1 MYIEEIKKKQGT
13 KVYKT
18 ILIRESYREDGKVKH
33 RTVANISKLPTKQI
47 NILKASL
54 KGKDGDFNASD
65 FGIGHSY
72 EYGASFA
79 LRELAKNIGLDKAI
93 FSTKTEWRENVLAM
107 ITGRII
113 HQGSKLNLVNSYM
126 DSALWEIAGHEF
138 GKRPSVEKACYRP
151 MDELLKRKDKI
162 EQKLAKKHIKEGAIL
177 LYDITNTWLEGE
189 YKDSE
194 IVKYGKAKGGKVGY
208 KQVAIGLLTNAEGC
222 PVGVE
227 VFKGNT
233 SDQTTV
239 LDQVKKIS
247 EKYGI
252 KEAVFVG
259 DRGMLTQ
266 KRINE
271 IDSDFYKT
279 VTALTHTELK
289 HIIEKENI
297 QMDLF
302 DEMNI
307 TEIIDSED
315 KETRYMLCK
324 NENEKVK
331 ERSTREA
338 LIKKVEALLS
348 KKAAVKKKRDKKKTC
363 ASIGRIFEKHKI
375 EKFFSWD
382 VDDDGRLTWS
392 KKEEAIQKEQQLDG
406 CYVIKTNA
414 TETMSKEEVVEAYS
428 GLQKVEQAFR
438 NMKTVLL
445 ELRPIHHKSD
455 DRIRAHIFMVMLAY
469 YLQWHLMQKV
479 APLFENDGSEAE
491 RRWSLDIVI
500 NRLKS
505 ISKVE
510 ILINGIAVRKDI
522 SEPDA
527 EQNEIL
533 KLLGIK
539 L

>member
-1 MYIEEIKKKQGT
+1 
-13 KVYKT
+13 
-18 ILIRESYREDGKVKH
+18 
-33 RTVANISKLPTKQI
+33 LPTEQA

-65 FGIGHSY
+65 FGIGRSY

-79 LRELAKNIGLDKAI
+79 LRELARSIGLDKAI
-93 FSTKTEWRENVLAM
+93 FSTQTEWRENILAM
-107 ITGRII
+107 ITGRLIY
-113 HQGSKLNLVNSYM
+113 QGSKLSLVNNYM
-126 DSALWEIAGHEF
+126 DTALWEIAGHEF
-138 GKRPSVEKACYRP
+138 GKRPNVEKTCYRP
-151 MDELLKRKDKI
+151 MDELLKRKGRI

-177 LYDITNTWLEGE
+177 LYDVTNTWLEGE

-194 IVKYGKAKGGKVGY
+194 IVKYGKAKGGKIGY
-208 KQVAIGLLTNAEGC
+208 KQVAIGLLTNSAGC

-227 VFKGNT
+227 IFKGNV

-247 EKYGI
+247 DKYGI

-279 VTALTHTELK
+279 ITALTHTELK

-307 TEIIDSED
+307 TELIDSED
-315 KETRYMLCK
+315 GETRYMLCK
-324 NENEKVK
+324 NENEKAK
-331 ERSTREA
+331 ERSTREV
-338 LIKKVEALLS
+338 LIRKVEELLGR
-348 KKAAVKKKRDKKKTC
+348 KAAVKRKRDKRKTC
-363 ASIGRIFEKHKI
+363 ASVGRIFEKHKL
-375 EKFFSWD
+375 EKFFFWD
-382 VDDDGRLTWS
+382 VDDDGRLTWG
-392 KKEEAIQKEQQLDG
+392 KKEDVIRQEEQLDG

-414 TETMSKEEVVEAYS
+414 MAETMNKEDVVEAYR

-445 ELRPIHHKSD
+445 ELRPIHHKLD
-455 DRIRAHIFMVMLAY
+455 DRIRSHIFIVMLAY

-479 APLFENDGSEAE
+479 APLFENDGTEDE

-522 SEPDA
+522 SKPDA

-533 KLLGIK
+533 ELLGIK